1 MKELLRSNDPV
12 LVSYLEHRL
21 REAGVEPLVLDAYTS
36 IVEGSLGILPRR
48 MMVAEED
55 HPAAA
60 RILDEVQRE
69 SEAGPGERER
79 GDKGPEKQGDDE

>member
-21 REAGVEPLVLDAYTS
+21 REAGIEPLVLDAYTS

-48 MMVAEED
+48 MMVTEED
-55 HPAAA
+55 HPGAA

-69 SEAGPGERER
+69 SEAGPGQGEP
-79 GDKGPEKQGDDE
+79 GPEKQGEDE

>member
-12 LVSYLEHRL
+12 LMSYLEHRL
-21 REAGVEPLVLDAYTS
+21 RESGIEPLVMDTHTS

-48 MMVAEED
+48 MMVVEED
-55 HPAAA
+55 HPQAA

-69 SEAGPGERER
+69 SGAGRGE
-79 GDKGPEKQGDDE
+79 QGADE

>member
-12 LVSYLEHRL
+12 LMSYLEHRL
-21 REAGVEPLVLDAYTS
+21 REAGIEPLVLDAYTS

-55 HPAAA
+55 HPVAA
-60 RILDEVQRE
+60 RILDEVQE
-69 SEAGPGERER
+69 EDEAGPG
-79 GDKGPEKQGDDE
+79 KQGADE